1 MAPSSSAFAV
11 TARKVP
17 PLALVPRSQ
26 LQASRRA
33 SALAK
38 PPPAVPEPAVP
49 QQHEAGRRPSLSVE
63 PPPPRRQTPEDEKTL
78 LRLGERFLN
87 VMALMARLARQPL
100 SDAAASPAPEPQ
112 REAPAVAAAPAATS
126 PVHVVRAVGERVPP
140 ALREQLTF
148 DICMLLP
155 APQPSPLH
163 SPIRRKRLRKRLRR
177 RRRRR
182 PRRSWQASYVSWVPH
197 ASADYIEHHARQDLA
212 AASAARL
219 VDRLQDHRV
228 KDQRLLSGKT
238 TLPPL
243 YPSGSQQASKVADD
257 VDEHDHHDHDHDAV
271 PKRNHDHEAEEVDA
285 DEHDQEDDEEEED
298 EEVSWSWGSDFLI
311 AVVVQR
317 RLSRSPLTL
326 CVICCS
332 QSIHDDVVVVVPPQL
347 QALEPAPPS
356 VATPAKKPPLFH
368 QPAWISPEL
377 RAWLVASGLFST
389 RPRRE
394 LLPPGV

>member
-17 PLALVPRSQ
+17 PLALVPRSR
-26 LQASRRA
+26 LQASKRA
-33 SALAK
+33 AALAK
-38 PPPAVPEPAVP
+38 PPPAALEPAGQ
-49 QQHEAGRRPSLSVE
+49 QQHEAGRRPA
-63 PPPPRRQTPEDEKTL
+63 RRQAPEDEEKTL

-100 SDAAASPAPEPQ
+100 SDDGASPAPEPQ
-112 REAPAVAAAPAATS
+112 RDAHAVVAAAAS

-140 ALREQLTF
+140 ALRDQLTF
-148 DICMLLP
+148 DICTLLP
-155 APQPSPLH
+155 APQSSPLH
-163 SPIRRKRLRKRLRR
+163 SPIRRKRLRKCLRR

-197 ASADYIEHHARQDLA
+197 ASADYIEHHARQDVA

-219 VDRLQDHRV
+219 VGRLQDHQV
-228 KDQRLLSGKT
+228 QDQRLLPGKT

-243 YPSGSQQASKVADD
+243 DRSGRQHASKVADD
-257 VDEHDHHDHDHDAV
+257 DEREHDDHDDHDDHASDEAV
-271 PKRNHDHEAEEVDA
+271 PKRSHHDEADETDD
-285 DEHDQEDDEEEED
+285 DEHDQEDEADADDQED
-298 EEVSWSWGSDFLI
+298 EVDDDDDQESEAEDDDDQEVSWS
-311 AVVVQR
+311 
-317 RLSRSPLTL
+317 
-326 CVICCS
+326 
-332 QSIHDDVVVVVPPQL
+332 HDDSHVGSPHMEARGP
-347 QALEPAPPS
+347 PPS
-356 VATPAKKPPLFH
+356 SARTAAAASKKPPLYH